1 MDKKEFYTKG
11 DRDDIISRI
20 GQVHTITLF
29 CPLNDLCVQNL
40 KNTFELML
48 PGYKTDDNEWKNVP
62 AVDVLNVFI
71 CCAAYQDSLNIE
83 FDKDVLG
90 MILGSLKTF
99 RRLKLITFKFTYDED
114 IEEAY
119 KLLLQKK
126 MKEIK
131 KYIYN
136 VDLMELNLSDMF
148 SQKII
153 DVLNKVL
160 MHNDQIPNSYLERKF
175 VLNFTYDDYTSFMG
189 MFLNNNKDELNQ
201 LDKNIYDYFTMFPKQ
216 IKEQK
221 PDIRLITNYSD

>member
-1 MDKKEFYTKG
+1 
-11 DRDDIISRI
+11 
-20 GQVHTITLF
+20 
-29 CPLNDLCVQNL
+29 
-40 KNTFELML
+40 
-48 PGYKTDDNEWKNVP
+48 
-62 AVDVLNVFI
+62 
-71 CCAAYQDSLNIE
+71 
-83 FDKDVLG
+83 
-90 MILGSLKTF
+90 MIFGSLKTF